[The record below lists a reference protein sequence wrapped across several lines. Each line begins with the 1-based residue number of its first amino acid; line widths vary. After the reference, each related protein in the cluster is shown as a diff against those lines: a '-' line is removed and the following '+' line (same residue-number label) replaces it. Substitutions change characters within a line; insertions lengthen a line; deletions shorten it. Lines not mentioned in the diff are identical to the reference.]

1 MPLTILVY
9 NVDNT
14 LNCYNYT
21 LLYLLSTTFLFEG
34 SPEFINQYLFKELI

>member
-21 LLYLLSTTFLFEG
+21 PLYLLSTTSLFEG
-34 SPEFINQYLFKELI
+34 LLGFTDQHLFKKLI